1 MDHLAGHGSEKYI
14 TGVRLGTGHG
24 RGWEGLLA
32 ERWQHPAGDH
42 GEVEPRDTEVI
53 VLLHGRLRVRRR
65 GDGRLQH
72 HDAVPGTVWLCPAGI
87 REDMIHLYGEVAES
101 LHLYI
106 PASPLSSTALRDLE
120 VDPDKVALHYDG
132 GFHDPLLE
140 QMAWAIRAEMIDAV
154 PAGKMLIETLAAA
167 PRVHILRQHSNL
179 EQTSTSLP
187 TARGALDVRRL
198 RWVTEFI
205 DKSATGT
212 APHRYLIDRRIRHAE
227 ALVAEGRLPLAA
239 IADICGFSSQAHLTR
254 RFKQI
259 VGTTPGVHRGR

>member
-24 RGWEGLLA
+24 RGWEGLIA
-32 ERWQHPAGDH
+32 ERWQHPA
-42 GEVEPRDTEVI
+42 
-53 VLLHGRLRVRRR
+53 
-65 GDGRLQH
+65 
-72 HDAVPGTVWLCPAGI
+72 
-87 REDMIHLYGEVAES
+87 GEVAES

-106 PASPLSSTALRDLE
+106 PASPLSSTAFRDLE

-198 RWVTEFI
+198 RWVTGFI
-205 DKSATGT
+205 DTHLSENLPIEALAKQACLSPFHFARAFKSATGR
-212 APHRYLIDRRIRHAE
+212 APHRY
-227 ALVAEGRLPLAA
+227 
-239 IADICGFSSQAHLTR
+239 
-254 RFKQI
+254 
-259 VGTTPGVHRGR
+259 